1 GERVENPGQF
11 DLILGSDILYER
23 NHADM
28 LARLIQQ
35 LAAPIAKV
43 LISCPGRGYRNRFS
57 RKLAAQGFTV
67 TETPVPLG
75 KDDTAPYKGRLLC
88 YRRGLE
94 PRGFSCELPAH
105 NAGQGFLDQIK
116 HHMDSEQPA
125 QMDIATIAAAMGMTM
140 LGQPQPW
147 LCGLEA
153 LMESSTIRLFRDN
166 QLIQQ
171 ACALSSMSG
180 PEEAGE
186 WMLAG

>member
-1 GERVENPGQF
+1 MLQKGALSRGGSAA
-11 DLILGSDILYER
+11 DLAL
-23 NHADM
+23 
-28 LARLIQQ
+28 
-35 LAAPIAKV
+35 
-43 LISCPGRGYRNRFS
+43 
-57 RKLAAQGFTV
+57 
-67 TETPVPLG
+67 
-75 KDDTAPYKGRLLC
+75 
-88 YRRGLE
+88 
-94 PRGFSCELPAH
+94 ELPAH

-186 WMLAG
+186 WMLERIQNHKWPLTAGTLLMTGTCGDAIPFQPGSYRADYGPLGQIEFSIE